1 MKIALVVEYDG
12 TDYHGFEW
20 QDNVPTI
27 QGALEKAIREVT
39 GEPRRVIPASRTDTG
54 VHARGQVVSFWTE
67 SRLEPPA
74 FARALSARLP
84 PDIAVVRSVLIS
96 DDFSVRAAA
105 VSREYEYLILNR
117 QVRSPLDRRFSAWVS
132 RPLDVTAM
140 SRACLALIGKHDFT
154 SFATN
159 WEGDRNPVQEI
170 YRAETEARGGYVIFR
185 IAATAFLPHQVRNT
199 VGSLIKIGLH
209 KMEAGEIERIIEARR
224 PGLAGPTAPAS
235 GLCLT
240 RVNYDRPL
248 GD

>member
-12 TDYHGFEW
+12 TAYHGLEW

-27 QGALEKAIREVT
+27 QGALEKAIREIT
-39 GEPRRVIPASRTDTG
+39 GEPRRIIPASRTDSG

-67 SRLEPPA
+67 SRLEPSA

-84 PDIAVVRSVLIS
+84 SDIVVTRSVKIA

-105 VSREYEYLILNR
+105 ISREYEYTILNR
-117 QVRSPLDRRFSAWVS
+117 PVRSPLETRYSAWVS
-132 RPLDVTAM
+132 RPLDITTM
-140 SRACLALIGKHDFT
+140 DKACTTLIGRHDFT
-154 SFATN
+154 SFASE
-159 WEGDRNPVQEI
+159 WEGDRDPVQDM
-170 YRAETEARGGYVIFR
+170 YRAQFEEHDGKVTLHIVAS
-185 IAATAFLPHQVRNT
+185 AFLPHQVRNT
-199 VGSLIKIGLH
+199 VGLLIRIGLH
-209 KMEAGEIERIIEARR
+209 KVEADEIERIIEARR
-224 PGLAGPTAPAS
+224 PGMAGPTAPPC